1 MGQSRHFDRLPDTSG
16 LPRSTDINGPA
27 RVVRFVPETEV
38 AAYSITS
45 SASASS
51 DSGTS
56 TPSAFAVLRLR
67 LSTLAGSS
75 DRICRPSSFV
85 APDFGRA
92 AAVAAVYLEGPL
104 CGRVPR

>member
-1 MGQSRHFDRLPDTSG
+1 MSESGQTEQMSSG
-16 LPRSTDINGPA
+16 LPLKADIA
-27 RVVRFVPETEV
+27 RCSRHVSKVPETEV
-38 AAYSITS
+38 AAYSIT

-75 DRICRPSSFV
+75 DQICRPSSFV

>member
-1 MGQSRHFDRLPDTSG
+1 MSALPPIATDLRTS
-16 LPRSTDINGPA
+16 LE
-27 RVVRFVPETEV
+27 VRFVPETEV
-38 AAYSITS
+38 AAYWITS

-67 LSTLAGSS
+67 LSTLAGYS
-75 DRICRPSSFV
+75 DRICRPSSFA

>member
-1 MGQSRHFDRLPDTSG
+1 MTYG
-16 LPRSTDINGPA
+16 LPPEADIVTTG
-27 RVVRFVPETEV
+27 RHVSKVPVTEV